1 MNNKTISDIIE
12 EFIMSSLDE
21 DSFIELSRNDLA
33 KFFSCVPSQINYV
46 LNTRFTVNRGFVV
59 ESQRGGGGYIKVVR
73 VQDNNSNFLKNALE
87 ICSKPVSIIEG
98 NQLLEHMKSRKLLTN
113 REMEL
118 IKSAISAKS
127 LNNPININNKL
138 RANIL
143 SQVIIE
149 TMKLKDKQN
158 VGKED

>member
-12 EFIMSSLDE
+12 EFIMNSMDE

-59 ESQRGGGGYIKVVR
+59 ESQRGGGGYIKVLR
-73 VQDNNSNFLKNALE
+73 VQDNNSNFLNNALN
-87 ICSKPVSIIEG
+87 ICSKPITIIQS
-98 NQLLEHMKSRKLLTN
+98 NQLLEQMKVRGLISD
-113 REMEL
+113 REMNL
-118 IKSAISAKS
+118 IKSAISNKS
-127 LNNPININNKL
+127 LNNPINIDNKL

-149 TMKLKDKQN
+149 TMKLKDRREEK
-158 VGKED
+158 

>member
-59 ESQRGGGGYIKVVR
+59 ESQRGGGGYVKVLR
-73 VQDNNSNFLKNALE
+73 VQDNNSNFLNNALQ
-87 ICSKPVSIIEG
+87 ICSQPITIIQG
-98 NQLLEHMKSRKLLTN
+98 NQLLEQMRERQLIN
-113 REMEL
+113 EREMSL
-118 IKSAISAKS
+118 LKSAISNKS
-127 LNNPININNKL
+127 LNNPINIDNKL

-143 SQVIIE
+143 GQVIIE
-149 TMKLKDKQN
+149 TMKLKDK
-158 VGKED
+158 KES

>member
-12 EFIMSSLDE
+12 EFIMSSLDD

-73 VQDNNSNFLKNALE
+73 VQDNNSNFLNRALQ
-87 ICSKPVSIIEG
+87 ICSNPITLMQG
-98 NQLLEHMKSRKLLTN
+98 NQLLEQMENRNLITSREKDL
-113 REMEL
+113 MM
-118 IKSAISAKS
+118 SVISNKS
-127 LNNPININNKL
+127 LNNPINMDNRL
-138 RANIL
+138 RGNIL
-143 SQVIIE
+143 TQVIIE
-149 TMKLKDKQN
+149 TMKLKDK
-158 VGKED
+158 KEEK

>member
-12 EFIMSSLDE
+12 EFIMNSMDE

-73 VQDNNSNFLKNALE
+73 VQDNNSNFLNSALQ
-87 ICSKPVSIIEG
+87 ICSNPITVVQG
-98 NQLLEHMKSRKLLTN
+98 NQLLEQMKNRNLISS

-118 IKSAISAKS
+118 IMSAISNKS
-127 LNNPININNKL
+127 LNNPINMDNKL

-143 SQVIIE
+143 TQVIIE
-149 TMKLKDKQN
+149 TMKLKDR
-158 VGKED
+158 KEEK

>member
-12 EFIMSSLDE
+12 EFIMSSLDD

-73 VQDNNSNFLKNALE
+73 VQDNNSNFLNNALNL
-87 ICSKPVSIIEG
+87 CSNPINVMQG
-98 NQLLEHMKSRKLLTN
+98 NQLLEHMKNRNLIN
-113 REMEL
+113 EREMCL
-118 IKSAISAKS
+118 LKSAISNKS
-127 LNNPININNKL
+127 LNNPINIDNKL

-149 TMKLKDKQN
+149 TMKLKDR
-158 VGKED
+158 KENN

>member
-12 EFIMSSLDE
+12 EFIMSSLDD

-33 KFFSCVPSQINYV
+33 KFFACVPSQINYV
-46 LNTRFTVNRGFVV
+46 LNTRFTINRGFLV

-87 ICSKPVSIIEG
+87 ICSQPLSVIQG
-98 NQLLEHMKSRKLLTN
+98 NQLLEQMMNRKLITS

-118 IKSAISAKS
+118 LRSAISGKS
-127 LNNPININNKL
+127 LNNPINIDNQI

-143 SQVIIE
+143 TQVIME
-149 TMKLKDKQN
+149 SMKLKDKLI
-158 VGKED
+158 KEDK